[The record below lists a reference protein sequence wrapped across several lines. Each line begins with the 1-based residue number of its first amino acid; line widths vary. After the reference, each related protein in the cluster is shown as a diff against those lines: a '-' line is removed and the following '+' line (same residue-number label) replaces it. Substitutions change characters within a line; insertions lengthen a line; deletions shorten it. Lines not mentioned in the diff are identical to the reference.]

1 MYSVSKEH
9 RFFPFAQKSISCYSS
24 IGKPIRNNVKL
35 LSRYRLHINR
45 KKEIAQMRENL
56 THEMQ
61 RRSANYES
69 SLDKDYFADI
79 SENSPIP
86 SSIFSFMHNH

>member
-1 MYSVSKEH
+1 
-9 RFFPFAQKSISCYSS
+9 
-24 IGKPIRNNVKL
+24 
-35 LSRYRLHINR
+35 
-45 KKEIAQMRENL
+45 MRENL